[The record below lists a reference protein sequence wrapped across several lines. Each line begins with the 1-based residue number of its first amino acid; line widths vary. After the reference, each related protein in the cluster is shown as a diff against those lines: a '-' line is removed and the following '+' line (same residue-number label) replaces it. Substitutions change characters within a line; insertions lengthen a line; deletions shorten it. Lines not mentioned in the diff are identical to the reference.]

1 MTRKRNKGFHA
12 NQFGSIFKFLTLN
25 GIILLQIALWLVP
38 LTKRQRNSSS
48 SICVSATVDL
58 YTSEVAASDGGAINS
73 LAFPS
78 VLGGSAVFDTLYNT
92 YNATGIMA
100 IGAALLA
107 AGGKYFNFLIS
118 YTIHNEKLIANLAFL
133 N

>member
-1 MTRKRNKGFHA
+1 MTSILKMTVKLNKGFHA
-12 NQFGSIFKFLTLN
+12 NQFGSIFKFLALK
-25 GIILLQIALWLVP
+25 GIISLQIALWLFP
-38 LTKRQRNSSS
+38 LTKRQNSSS

-78 VLGGSAVFDTLYNT
+78 VLGGSAVFDTLYST

-107 AGGKYFNFLIS
+107 AGGN
-118 YTIHNEKLIANLAFL
+118 
-133 N
+133 

>member
-1 MTRKRNKGFHA
+1 MALKG
-12 NQFGSIFKFLTLN
+12 IV
-25 GIILLQIALWLVP
+25 LLQIALWLFP
-38 LTKRQRNSSS
+38 LSKRQNSSSS

-78 VLGGSAVFDTLYNT
+78 VLGGSAVFDTLYST

-107 AGGKYFNFLIS
+107 AGGKYFDFSIS
-118 YTIHNEKLIANLAFL
+118 CATNIDNQNAFSIITSIF
-133 N
+133 